1 MIVNQNRVQSL
12 LDQRRPAKH
21 QNLNCKRRW
30 HKNRFAL
37 NYCEIAQ
44 IKDLP
49 QNHRNFVAKILET
62 VPLLSEV
69 KSASLAGEKEQK
81 HPGVGNNGDFR
92 VSFNK
97 KDLDMNN
104 CFCDACLLFLPFLP
118 ALVCLEWI
126 SHQSLQKI
134 SKFIQFFK

>member
-49 QNHRNFVAKILET
+49 QNHRNFVVKILET

-69 KSASLAGEKEQK
+69 KSASLSGNKNT
-81 HPGVGNNGDFR
+81 VGNNGEFQQKGPR
-92 VSFNK
+92 HE
-97 KDLDMNN
+97 
-104 CFCDACLLFLPFLP
+104 LLLL
-118 ALVCLEWI
+118 
-126 SHQSLQKI
+126 
-134 SKFIQFFK
+134 